1 MPADPFPGPPPA
13 GPLPVV
19 VIGAGPVG
27 QTAALLLA
35 RWGLPVVV
43 LDRRPGREPAGS
55 RSICQ
60 QRDVL
65 DVWEAAGCGAITAE
79 GLTWTTARTY
89 YQGRELFAWSFDPGR
104 SPLPPFVNISQART
118 EELLDERIAA
128 TPLIDVRWGHEVVA
142 FPPDPDGVTV
152 RCANGAEVRG
162 SHAVACAGA
171 HGRLVRDALGVSFDG
186 ETFDERF
193 LICDVRAE
201 LPGWE
206 RERRFHF
213 DPAWNPGRQVLVH
226 PCPGSTYRI
235 DWQVPPDFDLA
246 AEEAS
251 GGLDRRIRQVVG
263 ERPYEL
269 MWRTVYRF
277 HSRVADRMR
286 VGRVLLAGDCAHLV
300 APFGAR
306 GLNSGVPDAE
316 NAAWKI
322 AFVRY
327 GWAPEE
333 LLATYE
339 MERRAAAL
347 ENLEVTAATMR
358 FLAPRTEAG
367 WARRREIL
375 DRAAS
380 ARPAVGAVA
389 GEAGEGGG
397 GAEGSGE
404 ETGDARAATG
414 AADGETVAAVAAVDS
429 GRFAEPFWYL
439 DSPLTTPAPGR
450 TFTGRPARGES
461 PSPVPGVIVPDAPV
475 SVQGRP
481 EVTRFRQVCRDGLL
495 VLLTEGLDR
504 EALGTAV
511 VRAVRAPVTVLALD
525 EIDPGGDVRKALEAR
540 PGEVW
545 LIRPDAHIAA
555 VLTEPTLPALTRATR
570 RALGHPS

>member
-1 MPADPFPGPPPA
+1 MPPDPFPGPPPPA

-43 LDRRPGREPAGS
+43 LDRRPGRDPAGS

-142 FPPDPDGVTV
+142 FPPDADGVTV

-171 HGRLVRDALGVSFDG
+171 HGGLVRAALGVSFDG

-235 DWQVPPDFDLA
+235 DWQVPPEFDLA

-269 MWRTVYRF
+269 VWRTVYRF
-277 HSRVADRMR
+277 HSRVTDRMR
-286 VGRVLLAGDCAHLV
+286 AGRVLLAGDCAHLV

-333 LLATYE
+333 LLGTYE
-339 MERRAAAL
+339 TERRAAAL

-380 ARPAVGAVA
+380 ARSQERV
-389 GEAGEGGG
+389 
-397 GAEGSGE
+397 S
-404 ETGDARAATG
+404 
-414 AADGETVAAVAAVDS
+414 AVDS

-481 EVTRFRQVCRDGLL
+481 EVTRLRQVCRDGLL
-495 VLLTEGLDR
+495 VLLAEGLDR

-511 VRAVRAPVTVLALD
+511 ARAVRAPVTVLALD
-525 EIDPGGDVRKALEAR
+525 EIDPGGDVREALGAR
-540 PGEVW
+540 PGEAW

-555 VLTEPTLPALTRATR
+555 VLTGPTVPALTRAAR